1 MRNVPDGKI
10 WRVRFAT
17 LRINTQ
23 SPVIGLAVH
32 DGHELRPDVA
42 RQMVLPDAIRS
53 REEDSHTGALAR
65 ALPTSLVAHRSR
77 FEVDLN
83 RPRDEAVYRSPEE
96 AWGLELW
103 ESEPDPSTIS
113 TSLSLYDAFYTKLG
127 AVAERIANLHG
138 GFVLY
143 DIHSYNHRRDGPEAA
158 PAPVGENPEVNLGTA
173 SLPPKWKPVAE
184 TFLEMARWEG
194 LDGRE
199 NVKFRGRQVAAWV
212 HEHYGDVACA
222 LAIEFKKSFMDEW
235 TGEIYDT
242 RYEHIRRFVQA
253 STVPVLETWR
263 EQCR

>member
-1 MRNVPDGKI
+1 MA
-10 WRVRFAT
+10 VRFAT

-23 SPVIGLAVH
+23 LPVIGLAVH

-42 RQMVLPDAIRS
+42 RKMVLPDAIRR
-53 REEDSHTGALAR
+53 REEDPHTGALAR
-65 ALPTSLVAHRSR
+65 ALPTSLVVNRSR

-83 RPRDEAVYRSPEE
+83 RPRNEAVYRTPDD

-103 ESEPDPSTIS
+103 ESEPNPSTIS
-113 TSLSLYDAFYTKLG
+113 TSLSLYDAFYRKLE
-127 AVAERIANLHG
+127 AVADQMVDLHG

-143 DIHSYNHRRDGPEAA
+143 DIHSYNHRREGPGAA

-173 SLPPKWKPVAE
+173 SLPPKWKPVAG

-199 NVKFRGRQVAAWV
+199 NVKFQGRQVAAWV
-212 HEHYGDVACA
+212 HDRFGEVACA
-222 LAIEFKKSFMDEW
+222 FAIEFKKSFMDEW
-235 TGEIYDT
+235 TDEIYDT
-242 RYEHIRRFVQA
+242 RFEHIRSFVRD
-253 STVPVLETWR
+253 STVPVLESWR